1 MSASDNLM
9 AAGFAGAISGAQD
22 VLSQYLGYK
31 LKSKFR
37 KEELADQFAL
47 YEKKLPLQ
55 IEAQRREKQIGSDID
70 FDRAM
75 KLMPY
80 ETAAKK
86 EVAGAYGTTLV
97 GEEGETIRTLPG
109 KVLKLGASIEEK
121 AQSAINKKKALD
133 KPKVR
138 KGIRST
144 ITELDEFDAAI
155 DRALASSLSKA
166 TGFLKTSFIEGSAG
180 ADAAATIDQVKAK
193 AGFSSLTEM
202 RQNSPTGASIGNASD
217 TDIRL
222 LQDAAAALGTKQS
235 EDQLRKNLLDLKRIK
250 KRAKQ
255 NLLTSYSEQYEEPF
269 DDQPMPT
276 DIIKKVTEE
285 TEGDGISFERE

>member
-1 MSASDNLM
+1 MSGSDNLM
-9 AAGFAGAISGAQD
+9 AGFAGAISGAQD

-37 KEELADQFAL
+37 KEELADELAL

-70 FDRAM
+70 FDRTM
-75 KLMPY
+75 KLLPY
-80 ETAAKK
+80 QTEAKK
-86 EVAGAYGTTLV
+86 EVAGAAGTTLV
-97 GEEGETIRTLPG
+97 DEEGFPVRTLPG
-109 KVLKLGASIEEK
+109 KVLKLGASVDEK
-121 AQSAINKKKALD
+121 AKSAIDKRKTMD